1 MKKLLLFLLVSN
13 FSFSQTGVE
22 VRLVNY
28 NVGAPICDYIFNDYL
43 CTTTNDAGLNAILSN
58 YNVTYFRS
66 YEGHPYQPYQGRIF
80 GSTGTYPQQ
89 LLTDL
94 NAYSSVVA
102 FARYTYGGFSDALYV
117 QFVNSSSSASQTGT
131 SGNIVVTND
140 SYLNQIFQTYNVFY
154 YNVIGSYTYAL
165 VCDCDAINLKS
176 ELDNYT
182 AVIASTQFV
191 QGAFLSNPQLEKPK
205 AIISPIPFS
214 DVFNIETAHT
224 ISNYMINDITGKT
237 TVSTS
242 SKSDLDNHSSRLTAG
257 MYILNLT
264 FDNGQQTNCK
274 LIKK

>member
-1 MKKLLLFLLVSN
+1 MLLLFLLISSS
-13 FSFSQTGVE
+13 SFSQIGVE
-22 VRLVNY
+22 IRLVNS
-28 NVGAPICDYIFNDYL
+28 NVGSPICDFIFNDYL
-43 CTTTNDAGLNAILSN
+43 CTSTNDAGLNIILSN

-117 QFVNSSSSASQTGT
+117 QFVNSSGGATQTGT

-154 YNVIGSYTYAL
+154 YNLIGTSTYAL

-191 QGAFLSNPQLEKPK
+191 QGAVLSNPQLEKPK
-205 AIISPIPFS
+205 TIISPNPFS

-237 TVSTS
+237 IVSTS
-242 SKSDLDNHSSRLTAG
+242 SKLDLDNHSSQLSDG
-257 MYILNLT
+257 IYILNLT
-264 FDNGQQTNCK
+264 FDNDQHINHK
-274 LIKK
+274 LIKN